1 MIRKS
6 KLALIAA
13 VAAAGVA
20 APALAQSFDPD
31 AGTSNLVG
39 ANAASAMSQTIV
51 APPTSGLRAY
61 GMVPRTATAPAGAA
75 DSALTDPA
83 LNGGGST
90 GYNEMLL
97 QY

>member
-31 AGTSNLVG
+31 AGTGNLVG
-39 ANAASAMSQTIV
+39 ANSAPAASQTIV
-51 APPTSGLRAY
+51 ARPTNGLRAY
-61 GMVPRTATAPAGAA
+61 GMVPHTATAPGTADLAA
-75 DSALTDPA
+75 TDPV
-83 LNGGGST
+83 LSGGGST

>member
-13 VAAAGVA
+13 IVAVGIA

-39 ANAASAMSQTIV
+39 VVKAAPTTSQGIV
-51 APPTSGLRAY
+51 AAPAGGLHAY
-61 GMVPRTATAPAGAA
+61 GTVPLTATAPAGAA
-75 DSALTDPA
+75 AAATDPSD
-83 LNGGGST
+83 NGGGST